1 MGLVLLIPAYR
12 PGGALPALVEAV
24 RGEFD
29 GVVVV
34 DDGSGVGFAS
44 VFDACRVTVLR
55 HGVNRGKGA
64 ALKTGLSH
72 IAAVFPGFGVVT
84 ADADGQHLAAD
95 VLRVGGR
102 LTGRSEG
109 VLVLGAR
116 QFGAGTPG
124 RSLVG
129 NRVARGLVWLLL
141 GRRLTDTQTG
151 LRGIPPR
158 LLGALGRI
166 PADGYEFELDMLNAA
181 ADLSVPIEEVPI
193 ATVYEP
199 GNPTSHF
206 RPLRDSLR
214 IGLVLA
220 RFSLLS
226 LATAAL
232 DNTVF
237 VLGLRAGLAVAGA
250 QVAARM
256 ASVLFHYPLARGV
269 VFQSTWSHLATLP
282 LYLGLVAVSGT
293 ASYHLLGMLREHF
306 GWTVLG
312 AKLAA
317 ETGLLLV
324 NFWIQRDL
332 IFRDGRRG

>member
-12 PGGALPALVEAV
+12 PGTALPALVEEL

-34 DDGSGVGFAS
+34 DDGSGAGFAS
-44 VFDACRVTVLR
+44 VFASCQATVLT
-55 HGVNRGKGA
+55 HAANRGKGA
-64 ALKTGLSH
+64 ALKTGFAH
-72 IAAVFPGFGVVT
+72 IASAFPGLGVVT

-95 VLRVGGR
+95 VLRVGRR
-102 LTGRSEG
+102 LEESSAGA
-109 VLVLGAR
+109 LVLGAR
-116 QFGAGTPG
+116 RFGEGTPL
-124 RSLVG
+124 RSWVG
-129 NRVARGLVWLLL
+129 NLVARGFVWLLL
-141 GRRLTDTQTG
+141 GRRITDTQTG

-158 LLGALGRI
+158 MFAALARI

-181 ADLSVPIEEVPI
+181 ADLSIPIAEVAI

-206 RPLRDSLR
+206 RPFQDSLR

-237 VLGLRAGLAVAGA
+237 VLGLQAGLAVAGA
-250 QVAARM
+250 QVAARL
-256 ASVLFHYPLARGV
+256 ASVVFHYPLARGV
-269 VFQSTWSHLATLP
+269 VFQSQRSHVATFP
-282 LYLGLVAVSGT
+282 LYAGLVAVSGM
-293 ASYHLLGMLREHF
+293 ASYHLMGLLRERL

-317 ETGLLLV
+317 ETGLFLV

>member
-12 PGGALPALVEAV
+12 PGEALPALVEAV

-34 DDGSGVGFAS
+34 DDGSGAGFAS
-44 VFDACRVTVLR
+44 LFDACRTTVLT
-55 HGVNRGKGA
+55 HASTRGKGA
-64 ALKTGLSH
+64 ALKTGIAH
-72 IAAVFPGFGVVT
+72 ILGAFPGLGIVT
-84 ADADGQHLAAD
+84 ADADGQHLAED
-95 VLRVGGR
+95 VLRVGGQ
-102 LTGRSEG
+102 LAGSSEG
-109 VLVLGAR
+109 SLVLGAR

-124 RSLVG
+124 RSLAG
-129 NRVARGLVWLLL
+129 NLVARGFVWLLL
-141 GRRLTDTQTG
+141 GKKLTDTQTG

-206 RPLRDSLR
+206 RPFRDSLR

-237 VLGLRAGLAVAGA
+237 VLGLQAGLAAAGA

-256 ASVLFHYPLARGV
+256 ASVVFHYPLARGV
-269 VFQSTWSHLATLP
+269 VFQSTRSHLATLP
-282 LYLGLVAVSGT
+282 LYLGLVAVSGM
-293 ASYHLLGMLREHF
+293 ASYQLLGVLREQF
-306 GWTVLG
+306 GWTILG

-317 ETGLLLV
+317 ETGLFLV

>member
-64 ALKTGLSH
+64 ALKTGFSH